1 MKQDFF
7 NSAYTGENTRR
18 DFLNFLR
25 VKLFSDAMKENIK
38 PLGIG
43 RKTNFFEDSECFS
56 LWEIQLDKKVS
67 ILEMKQKSQNDPRIT
82 LTRDAFKIME
92 DKWMREALVV
102 FYSADS
108 SSWRLSLLTL
118 KKTWWEKEISD
129 PKRYSFLLWVWEKT
143 KTPEKYLQKQITD
156 FSDLVSRFDVEVVRK
171 EFFNHY
177 LTLYIKLYKAVNADR
192 EFVKLLKSQRV
203 DLVSFTKNLLW
214 KIIFLY
220 FIQKK
225 WWLGVEKWGEFWKDG
240 DKNFM
245 RNFFNNFNDK
255 EKVVWEDT
263 GYFYNDYL
271 EHLFYEGLN
280 KDNRQEDDVSNY
292 FNFRVP
298 YLNGG
303 LFKKDYENWNINK
316 SVLSNEV
323 FSNGKDG
330 ILDIFDTYNF
340 TIDEDDLYDSDI
352 AVDPEMLGRIFEKMI
367 SISSDNI
374 DEIVTIYD
382 DKKKIEIDKELNK
395 KFGAFYT
402 PREIVHY
409 MTKESII
416 AYLVN
421 NLSGKKE
428 EKEEKIR
435 LLFEYKDKYLTAW
448 DMRQSELS
456 ASFEALWGVIED
468 IDVALSKV
476 KILDPAVGSGA
487 FPMGILHEVSTIR
500 FYIYDVF
507 YRAFN
512 LESQLADY
520 LIDGKVS
527 MYKIKR
533 EIIQNNI
540 YWVDIEPWAI
550 DIARLRFWLSL
561 VVDEEQPEPLPNFEF
576 KFVCANTL
584 IPLAEVEEQ
593 TQLQLEDS
601 KELNVETLRKYM
613 VEYYN
618 TQKNKEKE
626 DMQWQI
632 KGRIEKFLW
641 IGKNISMD
649 LFSTKSERTRQ
660 LETYHPFKKNHSAS
674 FFDPSLMMGTPKFDI
689 VVWNPPYIKE
699 YDNRDAFNGIR
710 NGKYYMWKMDIWY
723 YFACYTLD
731 FLKDG
736 WVQSFIAQN
745 NWITSF
751 GAKKMREKV
760 LQDSK
765 IKEFI
770 DFWDFKVFQDVWIQ
784 TMIYILEKTTSNS
797 FYDIKYSKLEN
808 KLFDNY
814 RVKEFLEGK
823 IDTEDYRKYN
833 FRLNFSEV
841 SGESL
846 NFVSPENIWIINKI
860 KKVGKFYLRT
870 SEVAQ
875 WIVYPQD
882 YLNWKNSKKLWS
894 EFEVWNGIFVLSNEE
909 KNNINFDSNELD
921 IIKPTYSTNEIWRY
935 FWNKNNQD
943 WVIYTDSSFKNI
955 EKVKQFPNIKN
966 HLDKFRSVI
975 TSDNKPYWLHRARN
989 DDFFTWEKILVARKC
1004 IRPAFSLIHFD
1015 SYVSATFYSIKSERI
1030 PQVYLTGLLN
1040 SKLIQF
1046 WLKNKGKMQWSNYQ
1060 LDKEPLVRI
1069 PIFEGSSIEQFKIIE
1084 KVDSILK
1091 ITKESLYDPK
1101 NPPKEQLNLEAEID
1115 RMVYELY
1122 GLSEEEV
1129 KVVEESL
1136 G

>member
-1 MKQDFF
+1 MRQDFF
-7 NSAYTGENTRR
+7 NSTYTGENTRR

-25 VKLFSDAMKENIK
+25 VKLFWDALKENIE
-38 PLGIG
+38 PLGIN

-67 ILEMKQKSQNDPRIT
+67 ILEMKQKSKNDPRIT

-92 DKWMREALVV
+92 DKGMREALVV

-108 SSWRLSLLTL
+108 TSWRFSLLTL

-143 KTPEKYLQKQITD
+143 KTPEKYLSKQIID

-177 LTLYIKLYKAVNADR
+177 LTLYIKLYKAIQADT
-192 EFVKLLKSQRV
+192 EFVKLLKSQKV

-225 WWLGVEKWGEFWKDG
+225 WWLWVEKWGEFWKDG
-240 DKNFM
+240 DRDFM
-245 RNFFNNFNDK
+245 RNLFEDFK
-255 EKVVWEDT
+255 SKKLQIWENTDF
-263 GYFYNDYL
+263 FYNDCL

-298 YLNGG
+298 YLNGW

-316 SVLSNEV
+316 SILSNEV

-374 DEIVTIYD
+374 DEIVAIYD
-382 DKKKIEIDKELNK
+382 DKNKVEIDKELNK
-395 KFGAFYT
+395 KFWAFYT

-435 LLFEYKDKYLTAW
+435 LLFDYKDQYLTAW
-448 DMRQSELS
+448 DIRQSEFS
-456 ASFEALWGVIED
+456 TSFEALWDIIED
-468 IDVALSKV
+468 VDSALSKV

-512 LESQLADY
+512 LESRLADY
-520 LIDGKVS
+520 LIEEKVS

-593 TQLQLEDS
+593 TQMQLEDT

-626 DMQWQI
+626 DMQGQI

-641 IGKNISMD
+641 IGKNTSMD
-649 LFSTKSERTRQ
+649 LFNTKSERTKQ
-660 LETYHPFKKNHSAS
+660 LETYHPFEKNHSAS
-674 FFDPSLMMGTPKFDI
+674 FFDPSLMMGNSKFDI
-689 VVWNPPYIKE
+689 VIGNPPYVSSWNMWDDLKKFYVQNYQTAVWH
-699 YDNRDAFNGIR
+699 YDLYVLFFEVGI
-710 NGKYYMWKMDIWY
+710 N
-723 YFACYTLD
+723 L
-731 FLKDG
+731 LKQWG
-736 WVQSFIAQN
+736 NIN
-745 NWITSF
+745 YITSNKF
-751 GAKKMREKV
+751 LSQKYWLELRKLCLKNT
-760 LQDSK
+760 LKNIINFNFD
-765 IKEFI
+765 
-770 DFWDFKVFQDVWIQ
+770 VFDNATVDTSIL
-784 TMIYILEKTTSNS
+784 ILEKKRENNWNLVKIKDISKRSDYDSFLNYQFEILEQKFFNWIENHLFRLDISSEDKVIIDKIQKKTLRLEDICYIDCWVVVHSEKLKKKKTEFIHSNDEWGTFHKYLEWKNIVRNWIIESTKFIDYQPDLHHRPKFIELFNTKKILIKDIWGKVKYITSAIDNDS
-797 FYDIKYSKLEN
+797 IVDQSIRIVVLLHELEWIKNRQFLSYIKWKNIERSKLIN
-808 KLFDNY
+808 INYLQAIISSRLMGFYFWKYLSDNLHISPHQI
-814 RVKEFLEGK
+814 RSLPIKE
-823 IDTEDYRKYN
+823 I
-833 FRLNFSEV
+833 SE
-841 SGESL
+841 EKQKP
-846 NFVSPENIWIINKI
+846 FI
-860 KKVGKFYLRT
+860 KKVD
-870 SEVAQ
+870 A
-875 WIVYPQD
+875 
-882 YLNWKNSKKLWS
+882 
-894 EFEVWNGIFVLSNEE
+894 
-909 KNNINFDSNELD
+909 
-921 IIKPTYSTNEIWRY
+921 
-935 FWNKNNQD
+935 
-943 WVIYTDSSFKNI
+943 
-955 EKVKQFPNIKN
+955 
-966 HLDKFRSVI
+966 
-975 TSDNKPYWLHRARN
+975 
-989 DDFFTWEKILVARKC
+989 IL
-1004 IRPAFSLIHFD
+1004 
-1015 SYVSATFYSIKSERI
+1015 E
-1030 PQVYLTGLLN
+1030 
-1040 SKLIQF
+1040 
-1046 WLKNKGKMQWSNYQ
+1046 
-1060 LDKEPLVRI
+1060 
-1069 PIFEGSSIEQFKIIE
+1069 
-1084 KVDSILK
+1084 
-1091 ITKESLYDPK
+1091 ITKQSFYDPK
-1101 NPPKEQLNLEAEID
+1101 NPPKEQLDLEAEID
-1115 RMVYELY
+1115 EMVYELY

-1136 G
+1136 K